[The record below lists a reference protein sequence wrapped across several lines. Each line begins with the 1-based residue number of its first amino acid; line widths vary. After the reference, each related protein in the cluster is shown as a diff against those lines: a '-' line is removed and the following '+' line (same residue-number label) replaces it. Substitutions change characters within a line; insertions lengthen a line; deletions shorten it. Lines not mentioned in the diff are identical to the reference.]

1 MKESK
6 VQNVRVKTK
15 EAEMEAMIM
24 EIKSIK
30 SIKSIRQQHEA
41 VSEAMCMEKQALR
54 EKEEEF
60 LDLREKEEEF
70 LDLSAATNIAVEMHT
85 IATSNED
92 VHYNADA
99 GGTHHG
105 V

>member
-15 EAEMEAMIM
+15 EAEMEAMSM
-24 EIKSIK
+24 EIKSI
-30 SIKSIRQQHEA
+30 RRHHEA

>member
-1 MKESK
+1 M
-6 VQNVRVKTK
+6 QNVRVKTK
-15 EAEMEAMIM
+15 EAEMEAMSM
-24 EIKSIK
+24 EIKSI
-30 SIKSIRQQHEA
+30 RRHHEA

>member
-1 MKESK
+1 M
-6 VQNVRVKTK
+6 QNVRVKTK
-15 EAEMEAMIM
+15 EAEMEAMSM
-24 EIKSIK
+24 EIKSI
-30 SIKSIRQQHEA
+30 RRHHEA

-60 LDLREKEEEF
+60 LDLREKEEEFLDLREEEEEF

>member
-15 EAEMEAMIM
+15 EAEMEAMSM
-24 EIKSIK
+24 EIKSI
-30 SIKSIRQQHEA
+30 RRHHEA

-92 VHYNADA
+92 IHYNADA